1 VKSIVKSNNVF
12 TVIDLE
18 TSHFHPNKGAMIIEI
33 AAAKIKDNKVI
44 DKRTQLINP
53 ERKITQ
59 KITDLTSITNEMLEG
74 KPVYREVLPKFYKFI
89 EGSVVV
95 AHNSQF
101 DWDRFLLYFFK
112 KLGIFPNNEVVDT
125 LKLSRELLKLDSYK
139 LGNICDSLGIN
150 HNSRHRALGDTL
162 ATAQLFLHLKNNYI
176 DKNDDVQLSLTDNS
190 NKRSSAKSQDI
201 RKAAY
206 WEKEV
211 KNKKFQRLYITLDRS
226 MVFYDIPT
234 NSWECKSTKEPI
246 NFKDVEHKLLAKYNA
261 RNIEE
266 VVRKI
271 S

>member
-1 VKSIVKSNNVF
+1 
-12 TVIDLE
+12 
-18 TSHFHPNKGAMIIEI
+18 M
-33 AAAKIKDNKVI
+33 
-44 DKRTQLINP
+44 
-53 ERKITQ
+53 
-59 KITDLTSITNEMLEG
+59 
-74 KPVYREVLPKFYKFI
+74 
-89 EGSVVV
+89 
-95 AHNSQF
+95 
-101 DWDRFLLYFFK
+101 YFFK